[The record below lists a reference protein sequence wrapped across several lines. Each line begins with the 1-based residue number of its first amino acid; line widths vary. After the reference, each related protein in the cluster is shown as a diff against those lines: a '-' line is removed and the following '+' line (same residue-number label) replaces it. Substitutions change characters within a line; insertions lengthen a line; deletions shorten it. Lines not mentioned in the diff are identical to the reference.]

1 MTEKSASAA
10 REIFSLFRSRD
21 GTISGKRDCYKAER
35 IKVFIEKGS
44 ESKMKIDRMIGILSI
59 LLQQE
64 KVTAPYLA
72 EKFEVSRRT
81 INRDIEDLCRAGG
94 FSVDISYPSAGIC
107 HQGRV

>member
-44 ESKMKIDRMIGILSI
+44 ESKMKIDRMIWILSI

-72 EKFEVSRRT
+72 EKFEASRRT

-94 FSVDISYPSAGIC
+94 FSVE
-107 HQGRV
+107 

>member
-64 KVTAPYLA
+64 KGCCPMMLMNREIFSFHGYRRLY
-72 EKFEVSRRT
+72 KNPISR
-81 INRDIEDLCRAGG
+81 GG
-94 FSVDISYPSAGIC
+94 PGSKKC
-107 HQGRV
+107 